1 MNNHKNSILHQTE
14 NGSVLKC
21 TCCKNLQVS
30 FGNMVMK
37 LSYDQFLSFMECID
51 KVNLNKTPN
60 AHLPN
65 EKEYLIRLPNDISFA
80 FTREEM
86 IELKELLEWSQAT
99 LKVNNLLET
108 C

>member
-14 NGSVLKC
+14 NGCVLKC
-21 TCCKNLQVS
+21 TCCKKLQLS

-37 LSYDQFLSFMECID
+37 INHEQFLSFMECIE
-51 KVNLNKTPN
+51 KVDLDKTPN
-60 AHLPN
+60 ALLPN
-65 EKEYLIRLPNDISFA
+65 EKEYLIRLPNNISFA
-80 FTREEM
+80 FTREE
-86 IELKELLEWSQAT
+86 IKELKELLEWSQAT